1 MLMIIISY
9 DNNGDYDHSHENCSE
24 AKENKQYS
32 RPYLTPIAP
41 GDAHVKISC
50 QVYNFQDWLQNVT

>member
-50 QVYNFQDWLQNVT
+50 QVYNFQD